1 MIFPHIDAITMNT
14 LKFVTGNPN
23 KVIEVNAIL
32 GGLIPV
38 EPVSLDLPE
47 IQGSL
52 EEIAIDK
59 CRRAAKI
66 INGPVIVEDS
76 ALEFHA
82 MNRLPGPY
90 MNVSHASWLC
100 KSKYFLESLGN
111 DGLNRLLYSHTDKS
125 ADAVCTFAFSAGPEM
140 EPLVFQG
147 RLEGKIV
154 PARGPPVFGWEPIF
168 EHKGETL
175 AEMAHDKKNKLSH
188 RYQALF
194 RFQEWLARDN
204 NRLMIGHDWMGSITL
219 FVAPQFAWNRAGTIA
234 IFRE

>member
-1 MIFPHIDAITMNT
+1 MKS
-14 LKFVTGNPN
+14 LKFVTGNSN
-23 KVIEVNAIL
+23 KVLEVNAIL

-38 EPVSLDLPE
+38 EPVVLDLPE

-52 EEIAIDK
+52 EEIASDK

-90 MNVSHASWLC
+90 I
-100 KSKYFLESLGN
+100 KYFLESLGN
-111 DGLNRLLYSHTDKS
+111 DGLNKLLHSYEDKS
-125 ADAVCTFAFSAGPEM
+125 ADAVCTFAFSTGPEA
-140 EPLVFQG
+140 EPLIFQG

-194 RFQEWLARDN
+194 KFQEWLARDK
-204 NRLMIGHDWMGSITL
+204 NRSLIC
-219 FVAPQFAWNRAGTIA
+219 
-234 IFRE
+234 E